1 MRNRSYVNQCLSS
14 KWGMAGPKDTSKQ
27 RANMQ
32 ARNEA
37 RYQKRLQ
44 QALEAREQLKGKVP
58 DEWLEL
64 LVPKISV
71 IESQM
76 PIAAF
81 TKSSDGRGFG
91 ENLRR

>member
-1 MRNRSYVNQCLSS
+1 
-14 KWGMAGPKDTSKQ
+14 MAGPKDTSKQ

-64 LVPKISV
+64 LVPKTVPKISV